1 METMNSAV
9 LEAYGALLN
18 ERRPRVIRSERE
30 NEAALAEVRALL
42 GVHARTPAIEE
53 YLDLLAALIE
63 KYEEEHYQ
71 MPEAAMPADILR
83 ELMLE
88 RGMTV
93 TELGALIK
101 SKGTASQ
108 MLSGRRK
115 ISVKAAK
122 RFAEFFKVPVSLF
135 L

>member
-1 METMNSAV
+1 M
-9 LEAYGALLN
+9 
-18 ERRPRVIRSERE
+18 
-30 NEAALAEVRALL
+30 RALL
-42 GVHARTPAIEE
+42 AAHVRTPAIEE

-63 KYEEEHYQ
+63 KYEEEHYP
-71 MPEAAMPADILR
+71 MPQAATPADILR
-83 ELMLE
+83 EMMLE

-108 MLSGRRK
+108 MLSARRK
-115 ISVKAAK
+115 IGLNAAK
-122 RFAEFFKVPVSLF
+122 RFAKFFKVPVSLF

>member
-1 METMNSAV
+1 MIR
-9 LEAYGALLN
+9 N
-18 ERRPRVIRSERE
+18 EKE
-30 NEAALAEVRALL
+30 NQAALAEVRALL
-42 GVHARTPAIEE
+42 DARMRTPAMEE
-53 YLDLLAALIE
+53 HLDLLAALIE
-63 KYEEEHYQ
+63 KYEEEHYP
-71 MPEAAMPADILR
+71 MPEAAAPADILR

-122 RFAEFFKVPVSLF
+122 RFSEIFKMPVSLF

>member
-1 METMNSAV
+1 MNSAV

-18 ERRPRVIRSERE
+18 ERRPRVIRSEKE

-42 GVHARTPAIEE
+42 AARARTPAIEE

-71 MPEAAMPADILR
+71 MPQAATPADILR